1 MLTPADDY
9 PLHQTPEP
17 MALASGERNFY
28 DRFFFNGY
36 AADGSVFFAA
46 ALGLYPQ
53 LNIMDASFC
62 LTVDGKQHNLR
73 ASKHML
79 GDRLDLVVGPVRI
92 EIVVPL
98 SRVRVSIDDPEN
110 GMTANLEATARH
122 AAVEEPRFTR
132 HNGPRLF
139 MDYTRA
145 TQNVSWQG
153 EICFNGTTHKV
164 TGWHGTRDRSW
175 GIRPV
180 GENDSQS
187 GVPEMVPQFYWLWTP
202 INFENHVLF
211 CHTND
216 DGDGVAWNRRAVL
229 QELKSGTVR
238 HFDRFG
244 LNVRYHDGTRRVA
257 GLELNLTASDGAQA
271 QVRIQ
276 THAPL
281 FYMQGLGYTHPEW
294 GHGKNQ
300 GAAKTTFDSVNLD
313 DAEASLRQGMMHFL
327 HVQAPATVSL
337 ETQAETH
344 EGRGVVEQLFIGPH
358 APSGFEDLLDGV
370 VS

>member
-36 AADGSVFFAA
+36 APDGSVFFAA
-46 ALGLYPQ
+46 ALGVYPQ
-53 LNIMDASFC
+53 LNIMDASYC
-62 LTVDGKQHNLR
+62 LMVDGKQHNLR

-92 EIVVPL
+92 EIIEPL
-98 SRVRVSIDDPEN
+98 IRVRVSINDPVN
-110 GMTANLEATARH
+110 GFTASLEATARH

-132 HNGPRLF
+132 HNGSRLF

-145 TQNVSWQG
+145 TQNVTWQG
-153 EICFNGTTHKV
+153 EIGFDGSV
-164 TGWHGTRDRSW
+164 YSVADWHGTRDRSW
-175 GIRPV
+175 GIRPI
-180 GENDSQS
+180 GDTDPQS
-187 GVPEMVPQFYWLWTP
+187 GVPEMAPQFYWLWTP

-216 DGDGVAWNRRAVL
+216 DGNGGPWNRRAVL
-229 QELKSGTVR
+229 QDLQSETVR
-238 HFDRFG
+238 HFDRFV
-244 LNVRYHDGTRRVA
+244 LNIRYHDQTRRVA
-257 GLELNLTASDGAQA
+257 GLDLELAEDDGALA
-271 QVRIQ
+271 HVRMQ
-276 THAPL
+276 THTPL

-300 GAAKTTFDSVNLD
+300 GAAKTTFDTVALD
-313 DAEASLRQGMMHFL
+313 DAEAFLRQGMMHFL
-327 HVQAPATVSL
+327 HVQAPVTVTF
-337 ETQAETH
+337 ETQTETH
-344 EGRGVVEQLFIGPH
+344 QGRGVVEQLFIGAH
-358 APSGFEDLLDGV
+358 APSGFGDLFDRI

>member
-46 ALGLYPQ
+46 ALGVYPQ

-62 LTVDGKQHNLR
+62 VMVGGKQHNVR

-79 GDRLDLVVGPVRI
+79 GDRLDLVVGPVCI
-92 EIVVPL
+92 EIVEPFA
-98 SRVRVSIDDPEN
+98 RVRISVNDPEN
-110 GMTANLEATARH
+110 AITATLEATARH

-132 HNGPRLF
+132 HNGARLF

-145 TQNVSWQG
+145 TQNVIWQG
-153 EICFNGTTHKV
+153 EIGFDGTTHNV
-164 TGWHGTRDRSW
+164 TGWQGTRDRSW

-180 GENDSQS
+180 GENDPQA

-216 DGDGVAWNRRAVL
+216 DGAGAAWNRRAVL
-229 QELKSGTVR
+229 QDLKTGNAS
-238 HFDRFG
+238 HFDLFG
-244 LNVRYHDGTRRVA
+244 LDMCYHDGTRRVA
-257 GLELNLTASDGAQA
+257 RLDLELTAHDGARA
-271 QVRIQ
+271 HVRMQ
-276 THAPL
+276 THTPL

-300 GAAKTTFDSVNLD
+300 GAAKTAFDTVDLS

-337 ETQAETH
+337 ETQAGTH

-358 APSGFEDLLDGV
+358 APSGFEDLLDGI

>member
-36 AADGSVFFAA
+36 APDGSVFFAA
-46 ALGLYPQ
+46 ALGVYPQ

-62 LTVDGKQHNLR
+62 LLIDGKQYNLR

-79 GDRLDLVVGPVRI
+79 GDRLNLVVGPVRVEII
-92 EIVVPL
+92 EPL
-98 SRVRVSIDDPEN
+98 YRVSVHVDYPEN
-110 GMTANLEATARH
+110 GIAANLEATARH
-122 AAVEEPRFTR
+122 PAVEEPRFTR

-153 EICFNGTTHKV
+153 EIKLHGTTQNV
-164 TGWHGTRDRSW
+164 AGWHGTRDRSW

-180 GENDSQS
+180 GDNDLQA

-202 INFENHVLF
+202 INFETHVLF

-216 DGDGVAWNRRAVL
+216 DGDGEAWNRRAVL
-229 QELKSGTVR
+229 QNLETGAVQ
-238 HFDRFG
+238 HYDRFG
-244 LNVRYHDGTRRVA
+244 LDVRYHDTTRRVA
-257 GLELNLTASDGAQA
+257 ELDLELAGVDGAHA
-271 QVRIQ
+271 RVRMQ
-276 THAPL
+276 THTPL

-300 GAAKTTFDSVNLD
+300 GESKTAFDVIELKDGEAA
-313 DAEASLRQGMMHFL
+313 LRQGMMHFL
-327 HVQAPATVSL
+327 HVQAPVSVRL
-337 ETQAETH
+337 ETEAETH

-358 APSGFEDLLDGV
+358 APSGFEDLLDRI

>member
-17 MALASGERNFY
+17 VALASGERNFY

-46 ALGLYPQ
+46 ALGVYPQ

-79 GDRLDLVVGPVRI
+79 GDRLDLVVGPVCI
-92 EIVVPL
+92 EIIEPL
-98 SRVRVSIDDPEN
+98 SRVRVSIDEPEN
-110 GMTANLEATARH
+110 GITASLEATARH
-122 AAVEEPRFTR
+122 EAVEEPRFSR

-153 EICFNGTTHKV
+153 EIGFKGTTYKV
-164 TGWHGTRDRSW
+164 IGWYGTRDRSW

-180 GENDSQS
+180 GENDPQS
-187 GVPEMVPQFYWLWTP
+187 GVPEMAPQFYWLWTP
-202 INFENHVLF
+202 INFDNHVLF

-216 DGDGVAWNRRAVL
+216 DGDGVPWTRPAL
-229 QELKSGTVR
+229 QKPLNTGTAC
-238 HFDRFG
+238 H
-244 LNVRYHDGTRRVA
+244 N
-257 GLELNLTASDGAQA
+257 
-271 QVRIQ
+271 
-276 THAPL
+276 
-281 FYMQGLGYTHPEW
+281 
-294 GHGKNQ
+294 
-300 GAAKTTFDSVNLD
+300 
-313 DAEASLRQGMMHFL
+313 
-327 HVQAPATVSL
+327 
-337 ETQAETH
+337 
-344 EGRGVVEQLFIGPH
+344 
-358 APSGFEDLLDGV
+358 DLLCHNV
-370 VS
+370 L